1 MHMRFHEEIN
11 PICGKQAKQVV
22 QQGIFIWRR
31 QQLKQHNIFFSLLY
45 SLEKISNLKNLRGN
59 PTVIIG
65 FIGDLWLQWKNI
77 LALIF

>member
-22 QQGIFIWRR
+22 QQGVFIWRR

-45 SLEKISNLKNLRGN
+45 CLEKITYKIVVPGLLDKH
-59 PTVIIG
+59 
-65 FIGDLWLQWKNI
+65 F
-77 LALIF
+77 